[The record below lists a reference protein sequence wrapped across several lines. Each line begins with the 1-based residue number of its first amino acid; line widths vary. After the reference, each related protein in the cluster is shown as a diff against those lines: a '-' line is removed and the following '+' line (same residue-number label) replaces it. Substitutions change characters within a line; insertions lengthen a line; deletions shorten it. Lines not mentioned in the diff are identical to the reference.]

1 MTVIEIFGIC
11 WGSLIFMLIITFS
24 TYAAISR
31 KLAKKYAAEWE
42 ILNPNLTKRIR
53 EIDEIIGDYNELDAE
68 IKMYKKE
75 VDFLQNEMKYVL
87 DTEPYKDALISYYSK
102 IEVLLKKQREYLTL
116 IYERNEYTHQR
127 RDYVERKM
135 PKWLWY

>member
-1 MTVIEIFGIC
+1 MTVIEIFGLV
-11 WGSLIFMLIITFS
+11 WGSLVFILGITLLV
-24 TYAAISR
+24 TTATGR

-53 EIDEIIGDYNELDAE
+53 EIDEIVGDYNELDAE

-127 RDYVERKM
+127 RDYVESKV